1 MNIITYLLSKSKLII
16 SIMLIITIINIIY
29 GKLKWHFYPI
39 YGLFLMYIVLL
50 ILDFYNLLNLETK
63 VFNYIVLLGLV
74 LVILPG
80 IFLLVFP
87 TLKIPTPSGDYAVGT
102 KIYEVEDVGRNET
115 YGDVNLKRKIK
126 YQIYYP
132 SDKTYG
138 FSQAKWISDGKLLT
152 RAFARDLKLPSFIL
166 DQTASIK
173 SNSFINAPVS
183 DKLESFPVVLISH
196 GWRGFR
202 EFHTDYAEELA
213 SNGYIVISI
222 DHTYGSQLVSFKDG
236 SIAKIN
242 REALPNF
249 TPPKKFL
256 AYSSALAT
264 TYGKDVLTVLDDLE
278 NLNKNDTH
286 LQNKLDLESI
296 GLLGHSTGGGGMVYV
311 ALEDSRIKA
320 LMGLDAWV
328 EPLKGYNID
337 KGLQI
342 PSLYLRSEQWSKRP
356 NSKYLNIIINNS
368 AQASLIELAK
378 TKHIDF
384 SMAYMYSPVTKY
396 INFTGKL
403 GGRKSSEI
411 QRELIL
417 EFFNKNL
424 RYNLGSEN
432 YLSDIE
438 DKHKAVQIIK

>member
-183 DKLESFPVVLISH
+183 DKLESFPVVFISH

-264 TYGKDVLTVLDDLE
+264 TYGKDVLTVLDD
-278 NLNKNDTH
+278 LNKNDTH

>member
-264 TYGKDVLTVLDDLE
+264 TYGKDVLTVLDDL
-278 NLNKNDTH
+278 NKNDTH

>member
-1 MNIITYLLSKSKLII
+1 M
-16 SIMLIITIINIIY
+16 
-29 GKLKWHFYPI
+29 
-39 YGLFLMYIVLL
+39 
-50 ILDFYNLLNLETK
+50 
-63 VFNYIVLLGLV
+63 
-74 LVILPG
+74 
-80 IFLLVFP
+80 
-87 TLKIPTPSGDYAVGT
+87 
-102 KIYEVEDVGRNET
+102 
-115 YGDVNLKRKIK
+115 
-126 YQIYYP
+126 
-132 SDKTYG
+132 
-138 FSQAKWISDGKLLT
+138 
-152 RAFARDLKLPSFIL
+152 
-166 DQTASIK
+166 
-173 SNSFINAPVS
+173 
-183 DKLESFPVVLISH
+183 LISH

-264 TYGKDVLTVLDDLE
+264 TYGKDVLTVLDD
-278 NLNKNDTH
+278 LNKNDTH